1 MNHDLQQELIN
12 GLEMQVEK
20 HLQTAIGVF
29 QNLTE
34 EQLLRQPEPGKWSI
48 AQCLWHLNSYGDF
61 YFPLI
66 DRNLVNN
73 TDNGVFNPGWF
84 GSYFVKMMNPVT
96 GKKYK
101 AFKAHTPPPQ
111 PDAYTTVATFINQQE
126 QLMGFLK
133 RAREANLGVRLPIS
147 ISTLIKLKLGDVLQ
161 FIVMHNER
169 HMQQASRVPVL

>member
-1 MNHDLQQELIN
+1 MKNDLQQELIN
-12 GLEMQVEK
+12 GLELQVEK

-34 EQLLRQPEPGKWSI
+34 EQLLRQPAAGKWSI

-66 DRNLVNN
+66 SSNLN
-73 TDNGVFNPGWF
+73 TNAKVQPFRSGWF

-101 AFKAHTPPPQ
+101 AFKAHTPPLQ
-111 PDAYTTVATFINQQE
+111 PDAYSTVATFINQQE
-126 QLMGFLK
+126 QLLGFLK

-147 ISTLIKLKLGDVLQ
+147 ISTLVKLKLGDVLQ

-169 HMQQASRVPVL
+169 HMQQAGRVPVH